1 MTDTREEFQGLFSLY
16 FWVLVG
22 AGAVVTLFVLFAL
35 VRYRRREGRVPW
47 RRSEAKL
54 VEILY
59 AAVLAGFVGLLVWKT
74 FGTEDKVDA
83 LAAGRCEAIRV
94 TAFQWGWR
102 FDYAKEK
109 IAVAGN
115 QNFPPNA
122 AVPFGKTVCFSL
134 RSRDVIHAF
143 WVPELRFKKDAFPGF
158 SNRFDLVFDH
168 RGIYVGRCAEFC
180 GLEHAGMS
188 FQIQAMT
195 DDDFQTWV
203 HETAGGQP

>member
-35 VRYRRREGRVPW
+35 VRYRRRPGRPPW

-59 AAVLAGFVGLLVWKT
+59 VAVLAGFVGLLVWKT
-74 FGTEDKVDA
+74 VGTEDKVDA
-83 LAAGRCEAIRV
+83 LAAGRCESIRV

-102 FDYAKEK
+102 FDYPEEQV
-109 IAVAGN
+109 AVVGN

-122 AVPFGKTVCFSL
+122 AVPVATTVCFSV

-143 WVPELRFKKDAFPGF
+143 WVPDLRFKKDAFPEF
-158 SNRFDLVFDH
+158 TNRFDLVFEH
-168 RGIYVGRCAEFC
+168 PRTYVGRCAEFC

-188 FQIQAMT
+188 FRIQAMSE
-195 DDDFQTWV
+195 DEFRGWL
-203 HETAGGQP
+203 ANRRSS